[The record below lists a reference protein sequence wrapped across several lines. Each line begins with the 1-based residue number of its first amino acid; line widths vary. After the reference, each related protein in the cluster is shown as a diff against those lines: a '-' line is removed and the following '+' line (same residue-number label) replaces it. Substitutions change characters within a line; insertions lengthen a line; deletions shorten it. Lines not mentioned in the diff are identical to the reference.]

1 MLTYREPLKEGQVS
15 FLHVNGFHSLKEHK
29 LSGGIN
35 PPSHVTRPVN
45 STDNLVPWSTHGGE
59 TSLLQSRLG
68 GVDLSHK
75 RGDRGCCKRRS
86 HTPSSGDSIRNAVAV
101 LKGGSG
107 SWERV
112 WTCRA

>member
-1 MLTYREPLKEGQVS
+1 MS

-68 GVDLSHK
+68 GVDLSH
-75 RGDRGCCKRRS
+75 RRNAVTGDVVNADLTR
-86 HTPSSGDSIRNAVAV
+86 PSSGDSLGNAVAV
-101 LKGGSG
+101 EGGAG
-107 SWERV
+107 
-112 WTCRA
+112 